1 MRYASCLV
9 VAVLTAG
16 AQPLR
21 AQTPT
26 PPAAPVQRLMRY
38 VRVQL
43 KPVTGMDT
51 TVWFFGEYDRTRAGC
66 TYVTTQQLSAQNGH
80 FTIAARPVSGLGWTR
95 VSLDLIRS
103 AMTREHE
110 QDPWQVV
117 DPAWMDRASVCAGR
131 SD

>member
-9 VAVLTAG
+9 VALLAAG
-16 AQPLR
+16 AQSSR
-21 AQTPT
+21 AQAPT
-26 PPAAPVQRLMRY
+26 PPVQRLMRY

-43 KPVTGMDT
+43 RPVTGMDT
-51 TVWFFGEYDRTRAGC
+51 TVWFFGEYARTQSGC
-66 TYVTTQQLSAQNGH
+66 TYFTTNQLSAENGH
-80 FTIAARPVSGLGWTR
+80 FAIVARPVYGFHGTR
-95 VSLDLIRS
+95 VSLDMIRS